1 MIYPLRWIAPCTVL
15 KTSRSVLQLEPGAY
29 HNCGVNFLIEC
40 HPIFKRYHPIFKRY
54 HLIIYSI
61 PGVACQPPLPPPGIS
76 LVGYPLERI
85 FVSKMLFYDII
96 NFPGVK

>member
-29 HNCGVNFLIEC
+29 HNCGVNFLIEW
-40 HPIFKRYHPIFKRY
+40 HPIFKRY

-61 PGVACQPPLPPPGIS
+61 PGGACQPHPPPPGIS

-85 FVSKMLFYDII
+85 FVSKILLQDII